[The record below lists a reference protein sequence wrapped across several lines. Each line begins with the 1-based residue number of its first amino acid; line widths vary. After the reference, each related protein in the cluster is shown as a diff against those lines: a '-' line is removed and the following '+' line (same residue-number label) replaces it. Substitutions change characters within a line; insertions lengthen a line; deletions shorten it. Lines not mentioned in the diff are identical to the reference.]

1 MADLTPSQIR
11 LLRELDFYGGVLI
24 IRTHAD
30 NADYAVLEKDGL
42 VTAFALNIS
51 KSNIRRASSIVRLA
65 GPCRLNHVATKL
77 LAKHLCVFLQRKA
90 EDVVANVIA
99 PKVVAASAE

>member
-1 MADLTPSQIR
+1 MGLTRADLTPSQIR

-51 KSNIRRASSIVRLA
+51 EVRYKITKAGRAAL
-65 GPCRLNHVATKL
+65 
-77 LAKHLCVFLQRKA
+77 
-90 EDVVANVIA
+90 
-99 PKVVAASAE
+99 SA